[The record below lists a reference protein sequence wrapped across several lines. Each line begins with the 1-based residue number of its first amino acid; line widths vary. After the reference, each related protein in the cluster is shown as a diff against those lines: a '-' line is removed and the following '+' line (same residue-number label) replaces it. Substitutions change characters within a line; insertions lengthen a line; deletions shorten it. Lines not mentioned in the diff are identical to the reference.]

1 VKPIICPCGSEKVT
15 VKGYVR
21 CRHCDDHCPDRSG
34 CYLCGQYSLTTNQR
48 VNSEHA
54 REKANG

>member
-1 VKPIICPCGSEKVT
+1 VKPIICPCGTEKVT

-48 VNSEHA
+48 VTAEHA